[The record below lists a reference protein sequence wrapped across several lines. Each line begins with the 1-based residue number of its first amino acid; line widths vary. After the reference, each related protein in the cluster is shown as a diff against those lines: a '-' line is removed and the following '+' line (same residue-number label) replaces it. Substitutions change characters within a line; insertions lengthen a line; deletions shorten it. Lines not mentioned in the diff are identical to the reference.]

1 MRFALIGQPN
11 CGKSTLFNQVAGYK
25 AETGNFTGT
34 TVTYTESKVR
44 IQGIVVELV
53 DLPGTYTL
61 TGTNPAERESL
72 RYLASHDIDLIINV
86 LDASHLAQGLTL
98 TLELLEL
105 GRPLLVALNMMDEA
119 ARMGMAIDGER
130 LQALLGAPT
139 APLIA
144 SKGRGV
150 RNLFVTALHTAEK
163 ALSPQR
169 PQYSPALEQAIHGLA
184 ANLNGNRR
192 GEARGEP
199 ATTTQKAAGAPL
211 PPLPLAIKLLEG
223 DESLLQQAA
232 QAYPG
237 LEVMVADAQ
246 AQVQQALGRPAVWA
260 LSSARSD
267 LAEELSDQ
275 VVRQGKRR
283 YTWRD
288 RLDDVL
294 LHPLWGYLTL
304 VLILLALFQVIY
316 GIGSATEKPL
326 LAFFDGLNAWVETLS
341 GGNTLLGGV
350 LYGTLQGIAGG
361 VAIVLP
367 YLLPFLFGLGFLEDI
382 GYLPRVAFLMDALM
396 HRMGLHGKAVV
407 PFILGYGCNVPAV
420 MSTRMMEE
428 PRDRFLA
435 ATLATLVPCAARLAV
450 VFGLVAFYLGPGVAL
465 ALYLF
470 NLFVIALTGRV
481 ISALLPEDTPGMIL
495 EMPVYRTPTLKSVA
509 SKAWFRAREFVVEAW
524 PILII
529 GSVVLALLNYYQL
542 TGYFNILTR
551 PFTWALGLPDEVGL
565 PLIFGVLRK
574 ELSLIMLRQALGVDD
589 FAAALNAVQ
598 MITFTVFVMFYVPCL
613 ATLAMLKRELGW
625 RSMLVIAGITVVIAM
640 LAALAARL
648 VALPIF
654 G

>member
-44 IQGIVVELV
+44 IQGVIVELV

-61 TGTNPAERESL
+61 TGTNPAERETL
-72 RYLASHDIDLIINV
+72 RYLASHEVDLIINV

-119 ARMGMAIDGER
+119 GRMGMSIDGER

-150 RNLFVTALHTAEK
+150 RNLFVAALHAAEK
-163 ALSPQR
+163 RLPPQR
-169 PQYSPALEQAIHGLA
+169 PQYSPALEQAIHFLA

-192 GEARGEP
+192 SEAAGAP
-199 ATTTQKAAGAPL
+199 ASPIQKAAAVPL

-223 DESLLQQAA
+223 DESLLQQVALA
-232 QAYPG
+232 RPG
-237 LEVMVADAQ
+237 VEDLVASAQ
-246 AQVQQALGRPAVWA
+246 AQVMQSLGRPAVWA
-260 LSSARSD
+260 LSSARSE
-267 LAEELSDQ
+267 LAEELAAQ
-275 VVRQGKRR
+275 VVRQGERR

-288 RLDDVL
+288 RIDDVL
-294 LHPLWGYLTL
+294 LHPLWGYLAL

-326 LAFFDGLNAWVETLS
+326 LAFFDSLAVWVETLS
-341 GGNTLLGGV
+341 GGSALLGGV
-350 LYGTLQGIAGG
+350 LYGLLQGVAGG

-465 ALYLF
+465 TLYLF

-481 ISALLPEDTPGMIL
+481 VSAMLPEDTPGMIL

-509 SKAWFRAREFVVEAW
+509 SKAWFRAREFMVEAW

-542 TGYFNILTR
+542 TDYLNVLTR
-551 PFTWALGLPDEVGL
+551 PITWALDLPGEVGV

-574 ELSLIMLRQALGVDD
+574 ELSLIMLRQALGVED

-598 MITFTVFVMFYVPCL
+598 MVTFSVFVMFYVPCL

-625 RSMLVIAGITVVIAM
+625 RSMLVIAGLTVVIAL
-640 LAALAARL
+640 LAALAVRF
-648 VALPIF
+648 VAPPFL
-654 G
+654 